1 MKKNSKNQVTVIGG
15 ANIDIVARYAAPQH
29 HHSESHQGV
38 VSTSAGGVARNIAEN
53 LAHLGR
59 SVRLICA
66 MGDDDFA
73 ATIKTSITL
82 PLIDTKACHVSGGA
96 ASDMYLN
103 VFDHGGEVLHAIN
116 TMALID
122 LLTPDYLKTFEN
134 DLKSS
139 ALIVADCNLSQN
151 SLDWLVGLD
160 GRPNLY
166 CDGVSPE
173 KIIKLKPHLGRIDG
187 LKCNQKEAAEL
198 LDLPPET
205 APSDLMKQLVQRG
218 ISTIILSLGQNG
230 VLCHQGGNQVDIPHP
245 EKPQKIISVS
255 GAGDALFAGYIH
267 GCLDGLPQDQAI
279 NLGLAA
285 AQLTLGCP
293 HAVNP
298 DISSLTTSEQA

>member
-1 MKKNSKNQVTVIGG
+1 MDENSKNRVTVIGG
-15 ANIDIVARYAAPQH
+15 ANIDIVARYAAPQN
-29 HHSESHQGV
+29 HHSESHQGL

-59 SVRLICA
+59 HVRLICA

-73 ATIKTSITL
+73 ATIKASLAL
-82 PLIDTKACHVSGGA
+82 PLIDTSACHVSSDA

-122 LLTPDYLKTFEN
+122 LLTPDYLKTFED

-139 ALIVADCNLSQN
+139 ALIVADCNLSQD

-187 LKCNQKEAAEL
+187 LKCNQKEAADL
-198 LDLPPET
+198 LDLPPDT
-205 APSDLMKQLVQRG
+205 APSDLMKQLVLQG
-218 ISTIILSLGQNG
+218 ISTVILSLGQNG
-230 VLCHQGGNQVDIPHP
+230 VLCHKGGNEVTIPHP
-245 EKPQKIISVS
+245 EKPQNIVSVS
-255 GAGDALFAGYIH
+255 GAGDALFAGFIH

-279 NLGLAA
+279 DLGMAA
-285 AQLTLGCP
+285 AQLTLSCP

-298 DISSLTTSEQA
+298 DISSLTISASA